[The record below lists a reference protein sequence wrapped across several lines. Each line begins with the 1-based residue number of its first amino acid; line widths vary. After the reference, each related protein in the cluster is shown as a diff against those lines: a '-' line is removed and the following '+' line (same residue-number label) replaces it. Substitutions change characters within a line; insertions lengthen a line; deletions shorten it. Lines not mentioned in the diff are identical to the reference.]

1 MTTLS
6 EGDLRLTLPDP
17 VTGRKFDDAQ
27 HGLSH
32 CGLKA
37 VDWILEL
44 PDRIYFV
51 EVKDP
56 DDPEAR
62 RHNNG
67 DDFLD
72 GFMAGNLTRD
82 LVPKF
87 RDTFL
92 YEWACDRVEKPI
104 SYVVVVASMALDRA
118 QLQTRAEDLKRMLPI
133 GTPARWSRAIAHG
146 CFVFNIAEWNEVFP
160 DYPLSRHSAAGVPAA

>member
-1 MTTLS
+1 MTTLR

-17 VTGRKFDDAQ
+17 VVGRTFDNPQ

-44 PDRIYFV
+44 PGRIYFV

-62 RHNNG
+62 RHKHG
-67 DDFLD
+67 DDFVGELQ
-72 GFMAGNLTRD
+72 AGKLTRK
-82 LVPKF
+82 LAAKF

-92 YEWACDRVEKPI
+92 YEWACDRVDKPI
-104 SYVVVVASMALDRA
+104 NYIVIVASKALDDP
-118 QLQTRAEDLKRMLPI
+118 QLLHRAEDLKRMLPV
-133 GTPARWSRAIAHG
+133 GTPAGWSRAIAHG

>member
-1 MTTLS
+1 MNTLR
-6 EGDLRLTLPDP
+6 EGDLRLTLPDS
-17 VTGRKFDDAQ
+17 VAGRTFDNPQ

-62 RHNNG
+62 RHKDG

-72 GFMAGNLTRD
+72 GFKAGNLTRD
-82 LVPKF
+82 LAAKF

-92 YEWACDRVEKPI
+92 YEWACDRVDKPI
-104 SYVVVVASMALDRA
+104 SYVVIVASMALDHP
-118 QLQTRAEDLKRMLPI
+118 LLETRTADLRRMLPV
-133 GTPARWSRAIAHG
+133 GTPAGWSRAIAHG
-146 CFVFNIAEWNEVFP
+146 CLVLNIAKWNEVFP
-160 DYPLSRHSAAGVPAA
+160 DYLLSRHSAAGVPAA

>member
-6 EGDLRLTLPDP
+6 EGDLRLTLPGP
-17 VTGRKFDDAQ
+17 VTGRTFDDAQ

-62 RHNNG
+62 RHN
-67 DDFLD
+67 DDDNFLD
-72 GFMAGNLTRD
+72 GFQAGRLTRD
-82 LVPKF
+82 LAAKF

-92 YEWACDRVEKPI
+92 YEWACDRVDKPI
-104 SYVVVVASMALDRA
+104 SYVVIVASMALDDA
-118 QLQTRAEDLKRMLPI
+118 QLLNRTDDLKRMLPI
-133 GTPARWSRAIAHG
+133 GTPAGWSRAIAHG
-146 CFVFNIAEWNEVFP
+146 CSVFNIARWNGAFP
-160 DYPLSRHSAAGVPAA
+160 DFRLSRHSVAGAHAA